1 MFPTV
6 CVCVCVCVCVFSCSV
21 TSYSL
26 RPRGLQPTGL
36 LCPWNFPG
44 KNTGVGCYVLLQ
56 RNIPDTGTEP
66 LSPAVAGEFFTIVPP
81 AKPPRVPL

>member
-1 MFPTV
+1 MKDVYVPH
-6 CVCVCVCVCVFSCSV
+6 CVCVCVCVYSCSV
-21 TSYSL
+21 MSYSL
-26 RPRGLQPTGL
+26 QPRGLQPTGL

-44 KNTGVGCYVLLQ
+44 NTGVGCYVLLQ

-66 LSPAVAGEFFTIVPP
+66 LSPAVAGEFVTIVPP